1 MEAPPRRVPPY
12 RTGPRRKKGTFDC
25 CGRLLR
31 VGAGHAGPRGA
42 RPLPGPMQST
52 TTSVFGPCFLFF
64 LLVGWIFF
72 LLRFFPNRGHAGG
85 GLSDCI
91 FLFFQG
97 YPCKLDCNH
106 HILLMKYFPISQ
118 KKKRKENLRSVWI
131 HILNFRSNV

>member
-1 MEAPPRRVPPY
+1 
-12 RTGPRRKKGTFDC
+12 
-25 CGRLLR
+25 
-31 VGAGHAGPRGA
+31 VGLDHS
-42 RPLPGPMQST
+42 LTHWS
-52 TTSVFGPCFLFF
+52 TTSVFGPRFLFF

-97 YPCKLDCNH
+97 FPCKLDCNH

-118 KKKRKENLRSVWI
+118 KKKEKEKRISGPFGSI
-131 HILNFRSNV
+131 Y